1 MQVPAD
7 TVVDYIVVGAGSA
20 GSVIAN
26 KLSEN
31 GRYQVLLLEQGKPD
45 SSVLLSMP
53 KGFGAVLAGEEYV
66 ARYPVCR
73 PQGEPTSEVWLRGKT
88 LGGSSAV
95 NGMIW
100 ARPRPEGM
108 ARLAKAGGEAWAW
121 HNIEPLLDELD
132 GGGSG
137 PGVIKV
143 STHARH
149 LGIVEAF
156 VGAAASAGLARRQ
169 GIRDKAQE
177 EVAYPFYNI
186 DTRGRRCSAATGF
199 LKGARKR
206 PNLSVETA
214 VRVDRIVFD
223 GGRAHALLAERH
235 GHRLGFSARREII
248 LCAGALESPQIL
260 QRSGIGPRAV
270 LDAAG
275 IPVVCEREGVGRNL
289 REHFLLGLNF
299 QVKSTRDS
307 ENREYAGLSL
317 VRNLARYFLTR
328 KGPMAQSPCHAV
340 ASLASGEGGASVDV
354 QSFFAQGAG
363 LRYGARCEHRVLSR
377 LSGKQRR
384 GVDHGGR
391 LQQPTAYRAQLLEQ
405 RKGLPR
411 RACRGAWRASD
422 RRLRAAGVAFCWGV
436 SAIRR
441 CQNRRGHPAAISIQR
456 NAWFSRRGHL
466 CHGQYAV
473 GCGRR
478 ARTGPW
484 CRGCA
489 RRGCVDLPRDAGR
502 HHQCKHHG
510 RGNEGGGADPGGCR
524 TLIGMLCAV
533 IRPARSGPPRAQPGS
548 PDGES

>member
-340 ASLASGEGGASVDV
+340 ASLASGEAGASADIQLMVNPFSRKGQGFDTVPGVSIVSYPVYPESSGEVSITGADCNSRPRIVPNYLSSEKDCRAALAGVRGVRRIAACAPLVSRFVGESAQSVD
-354 QSFFAQGAG
+354 
-363 LRYGARCEHRVLSR
+363 ARTDADILQLYRSSGMPGFHAVGTCAMGSTPSAVVDARARVL
-377 LSGKQRR
+377 
-384 GVDHGGR
+384 GVEGVRVVD
-391 LQQPTAYRAQLLEQ
+391 
-405 RKGLPR
+405 
-411 RACRGAWRASD
+411 ASIFPEM
-422 RRLRAAGVAFCWGV
+422 LVGITNASIMVVAMRAAEL
-436 SAIRR
+436 I
-441 CQNRRGHPAAISIQR
+441 
-456 NAWFSRRGHL
+456 L
-466 CHGQYAV
+466 E
-473 GCGRR
+473 
-478 ARTGPW
+478 
-484 CRGCA
+484 
-489 RRGCVDLPRDAGR
+489 DAER
-502 HHQCKHHG
+502 
-510 RGNEGGGADPGGCR
+510 
-524 TLIGMLCAV
+524 
-533 IRPARSGPPRAQPGS
+533 
-548 PDGES
+548 